1 MKLLLGAALLFCLA
15 LLRQPLLLILAV
27 GTAFVHVV
35 LANSKVEYMV
45 QDIWSALDKEILL
58 SIPMFLLA
66 GAVMTRGSI
75 AGRLVRIMTSLTAP
89 IPGGLGVATVMSCA
103 LFAAISGSSI
113 VTMLAVGT
121 MMFPALIAAGYPRS
135 FSIGL
140 ICAGGTLGI
149 IIPPSIPMILFGI
162 MTETSITKLFIAG
175 VLPGLLLA
183 ALLGVYAFWTNRG
196 RRGQAWSA
204 REILQALREG
214 LPALALPVLLLGGI
228 YSGHFTPTEAAAAAL
243 VYALAI
249 EGLVYR
255 EVSLKDFYGI
265 VTETAVTLGMLL
277 PLVAF
282 ATSLSVVLDYERVPQ
297 ALVAW
302 VQTWIH
308 DRSSFLLAANLLLL
322 VAGCLME
329 VGSAIVILAPL
340 LMPMAKVY
348 GVDPRPL
355 RHHHDGEPRD
365 RLHHAP
371 GGLEPVRGHGGL
383 QGGLRRGLEG
393 GAALRGGD
401 AAGAVHHQF
410 LACPDPG
417 LAAVRR
423 QVQARCPPH
432 YQVPRH
438 AF

>member
-1 MKLLLGAALLFCLA
+1 MKLLLGAALVFCLA

-183 ALLGVYAFWTNRG
+183 ALLGVYAFWTNRD

-348 GVDPRPL
+348 GVDPIHFGIIMTVNLEIGYITP
-355 RHHHDGEPRD
+355 PV
-365 RLHHAP
+365 
-371 GGLEPVRGHGGL
+371 GLNLFVAMAAFKAGFVEVSK
-383 QGGLRRGLEG
+383 
-393 GAALRGGD
+393 AALPFVVVMLLGLFIISSWP
-401 AAGAVHHQF
+401 ALT
-410 LACPDPG
+410 LA
-417 LAAVRR
+417 LLR
-423 QVQARCPPH
+423 
-432 YQVPRH
+432 
-438 AF
+438 